1 MTDGKTVST
10 TEAPFDQHKQLRAEL
25 DDIRS
30 RIQRLPQYDPSRSD
44 LMTMS
49 NQLESTWRKLDN
61 EMIICR
67 RMRRATAIY
76 LEIAGQIEERIKIM
90 KREVFWRQMH

>member
-1 MTDGKTVST
+1 
-10 TEAPFDQHKQLRAEL
+10 
-25 DDIRS
+25 
-30 RIQRLPQYDPSRSD
+30 
-44 LMTMS
+44 MTMS